1 MKYINQRS
9 CNIWLEVYVIYLRN
23 TYNERQLWC
32 VEVIFLWNFWRRM
45 QKFIVNNNHNK
56 QILSSLH
63 RLIEVIFRH
72 ILKYGVSILTS
83 FHPQVWESTNY
94 EIGRNKKYLELT
106 RAFYRI
112 YEALSITLDFS
123 TL

>member
-1 MKYINQRS
+1 MILLMNEIYQSKIMQY
-9 CNIWLEVYVIYLRN
+9 LVIYLRN

-56 QILSSLH
+56 QRLSSLH

-94 EIGRNKKYLELT
+94 EIGQTKKLGTNKSVLPNLRGSFDY
-106 RAFYRI
+106 FG
-112 YEALSITLDFS
+112 F
-123 TL
+123 